1 MTGLCQP
8 TPELRAKVWC
18 HHVLSDGVEWTL
30 LWDGSLWH
38 DGLSRLDPE
47 RAALVG
53 YRYVGP
59 VATHAQVGALRAAL
73 QAATGEA
80 GAVRLAADEVRTI
93 AQSWAKD
100 AIERD
105 ALRGLLAALLALPM
119 AKEALR
125 ALDRGMGTATENA
138 AWLRARAAAQEP
150 WA

>member
-59 VATHAQVGALRAAL
+59 VATHAQVGALRAEVARL
-73 QAATGEA
+73 RAAVGQ
-80 GAVRLAADEVRTI
+80 G
-93 AQSWAKD
+93 
-100 AIERD
+100 
-105 ALRGLLAALLALPM
+105 ALRI
-119 AKEALR
+119 K
-125 ALDRGMGTATENA
+125 
-138 AWLRARAAAQEP
+138 QERNGDDD
-150 WA
+150 